1 MWNTPGGDIIFNRYL
16 LDGVTPLNSGNGSN
30 ARINLPLNLP
40 GTFAF
45 AFRAQLLLQ
54 NPGQFG
60 FNLFFDGI
68 DNTPE
73 ISALVTANGETF
85 AANAAPLTHRLDGL
99 PVNGANSLIYFNG
112 DYRITL
118 TALSQARSGGNR
130 VSAYSNSPGLIPGN
144 DYVGSFSLLVEA
156 PEPSTKL
163 LLGAGLSA
171 FVVLRRRR
179 QPAIVSGQ
187 IRSHPRLLLALACD

>member
-1 MWNTPGGDIIFNRYL
+1 MWNTPGGDIIFNLYL
-16 LDGVTPLNSGNGSN
+16 LDGVTPMNSGNGSN
-30 ARINLPLNLP
+30 ARINVPLNLP

-45 AFRAQLLLQ
+45 AFRAQPLLQ

-68 DNTPE
+68 DNTPG

-85 AANAAPLTHRLDGL
+85 AANAAPLTYRLDGL
-99 PVNGANSLIYFNG
+99 PVNGTNSLIYFNG

-130 VSAYSNSPGLIPGN
+130 VSAYSNSPSLIPGN

-156 PEPSTKL
+156 PEPSTNL

-171 FVVLRRRR
+171 FVMLGRHR
-179 QPAIVSGQ
+179 
-187 IRSHPRLLLALACD
+187 